1 MRRRIATLVALAA
14 LLALG
19 GGALTASHAWA
30 LTKRSQV
37 VHVDDSFSVSGICSF
52 PIDVRFGPG
61 DMQVS
66 LFFDANGT
74 LVKEVETN
82 FGGPFPASISANGVI
97 LTSVATFSHLITFNP
112 DGSIN
117 TFRDSGIDFVFTVP
131 GRGAVVVQTGTVV
144 FDKDF
149 DILFEGGPH
158 PFNHG
163 DFDAL
168 CAALSG

>member
-1 MRRRIATLVALAA
+1 MRRRIAILVALVA

-19 GGALTASHAWA
+19 GGALTAPPAWA
-30 LTKRSQV
+30 LTQQSQV

-61 DMQVS
+61 DMRVS

-74 LVKEVETN
+74 LVKEVDSN
-82 FGGPFPASISANGVI
+82 FGGPFPTSISGNGVT
-97 LTSVATFSHLITFNP
+97 LTSVATFAHLITFNP
-112 DGSIN
+112 DGSVA
-117 TFRDSGIDFVFTVP
+117 TLRDSGIDFIFTVP
-131 GRGAVVVQTGTVV
+131 GQGAVVVQTGTVV

-149 DILFEGGPH
+149 NILFEGGPH

-163 DFDAL
+163 DFGAL
-168 CAALSG
+168 CAALGG